1 MGKEEIHVKINE
13 EIARSIEELAQRM
26 GVTKTELVETAL
38 AIATKLRQYSDEL
51 TAFRD
56 LVVTAIEKS
65 VNLPNVSFNRDVEV
79 KVYGV
84 KYRVV
89 FEVKEDNYVEVAI
102 DTVTEVNDRK
112 YYYNIFYVTRDRV
125 YSEIE
130 LPLAM
135 EIIKQALLKL

>member
-79 KVYGV
+79 KVRGV